1 MTSLI
6 FHPVHEHTHR
16 TLLPPAS
23 GTSHPMLINELRP
36 GPSSHSL
43 QSLVGKSVGAP
54 GIVQTA
60 SGYTMTYANPVNGK
74 EKLTIT
80 GSRELMFFL
89 YYPPNLKGTDILNG
103 VATEVSE
110 PQVWKKSL
118 IAGQSVKWYHASLP
132 SADRG
137 GVFKTLGTG
146 LKDNSGS
153 SGSYR
158 IVAEGTKKQMQTWLS
173 ELRFRL

>member
-1 MTSLI
+1 MNTRIALFFLPLLGLLTQCSSTNSAPAPLPTLSSPSL
-6 FHPVHEHTHR
+6 EK
-16 TLLPPAS
+16 AW
-23 GTSHPMLINELRP
+23 
-36 GPSSHSL
+36 
-43 QSLVGKSVGAP
+43 GAP

-89 YYPPNLKGTDILNG
+89 YYPPNLKGTDIING

-110 PQVWKKSL
+110 PQIWKKSL
-118 IAGQSVKWYHASLP
+118 IAGQSVKWYRASLP
-132 SADRG
+132 TADRG

-158 IVAEGTKKQMQTWLS
+158 IVAEGTKKQMQIWLS
-173 ELRFRL
+173 ELGFGL